1 MNIIRGFK
9 KLENVNI
16 GLGLFDGVHVGHR
29 ELIRELVSVSK
40 SEKSIPV
47 LITFTSSPSEK
58 YNSDFKYITTLA
70 ERETLLSG
78 LGVEYLVEL
87 DFDETLMNT
96 KAENYLEKLYYFF
109 KPKYIFTG
117 FNHTFGKERLGNPE
131 MLEKYQKKYNYKYK
145 IIEPVKYENSIV
157 SSTLIKKFLEIG
169 DIEKANELLV
179 NKYSISGRVI
189 KGNQIGQKLGYPT
202 ANIKYPE
209 NKVQIRFGVY
219 SAEVDAGGCS
229 YKGMLNYGIKPTIND
244 NKNEPVAEVHIIGF
258 NKDIYGEELNISII
272 KKIRDEKKFESL
284 DELKNQ
290 IKRDIDLC

>member
-9 KLENVNI
+9 NLENVNI

-58 YNSDFKYITTLA
+58 YNSDFKYLTTLT

-87 DFDETLMNT
+87 DFDEILMNT

-117 FNHTFGKERLGNPE
+117 FNHTFGKERLGTPE

-145 IIEPVKYENSIV
+145 IIEPVKYENSVV
-157 SSTLIKKFLEIG
+157 SSTLIKKFLETG
-169 DIEKANELLV
+169 DIENANELLC
-179 NKYSISGRVI
+179 NKYSISGAVI

-209 NKVQIRFGVY
+209 NKVQIPFGVY
-219 SAEVDAGGCS
+219 SAEVVAGGCS

-258 NKDIYGEELNISII
+258 NKDIYGEELKISII

-290 IKRDIDLC
+290 IKRDVDLC

>member
-9 KLENVNI
+9 NLENVNI

-58 YNSDFKYITTLA
+58 YNSDFKYITTLT
-70 ERETLLSG
+70 ERETILSG
-78 LGVEYLVEL
+78 LGVGYLVEL
-87 DFDETLMNT
+87 DFDEILINT
-96 KAENYLEKLYYFF
+96 KAEDYLEKLYSFF

-117 FNHTFGKERLGNPE
+117 FNHTFGKERLGNSE
-131 MLEKYQKKYNYKYK
+131 MLEKYQNKYSYQYKK
-145 IIEPVKYENSIV
+145 IEPVKYENSVV
-157 SSTLIKKFLEIG
+157 SSTLIKKFLEVG

-179 NKYSISGRVI
+179 NKYFISGRVI

-209 NKVQIRFGVY
+209 NKVQIPFGVY
-219 SAEVDAGGCS
+219 SAEVVAGGCS

-258 NKDIYGEELNISII
+258 NKDIYGEELKISII